1 MKLKIQQTNLE
12 PIRRLL
18 TYTDSEQMIA
28 ISDEDVDY
36 LLDSAT
42 TLSLQTSCGVNL
54 KDALQKLDTQVLDCG
69 KAVKA
74 IFVVRCSQSYQLPG
88 SELSDLSQYIND
100 NLPRADVRWGFSI
113 MDESEANVTVVA
125 ATTY

>member
-36 LLDSAT
+36 LLDSAS
-42 TLSLQTSCGVNL
+42 TLSLNTSRGVNL
-54 KDALQKLDTQVLDCG
+54 KDALQKLDTQVLDYG
-69 KAVKA
+69 KAIKA
-74 IFVVRCSQSYQLPG
+74 IFVVRCSQSYQLPILEL
-88 SELSDLSQYIND
+88 SELIQYISD
-100 NLPRADVRWGFSI
+100 NLPKADVRWGFSI

>member
-18 TYTDSEQMIA
+18 TYTDSEQVIA
-28 ISDEDVDY
+28 VSDEDVDNI
-36 LLDSAT
+36 LDSAAI
-42 TLSLQTSCGVNL
+42 LSLHTSCGVNL
-54 KDALQKLDTQVLDCG
+54 KAALQKLDTQVLDCG

-74 IFVVRCSQSYQLPG
+74 IFVVRCSQSYQLPV